1 MSALQPGDLV
11 FYGDMSHDGMY
22 VGKGKVVHA
31 PRPGK
36 SVEIT
41 GLSGFSK
48 AGRVG

>member
-1 MSALQPGDLV
+1 
-11 FYGDMSHDGMY
+11 MY

-41 GLSGFSK
+41 SLSGFSK